1 MADTDMPGPLAGR
14 DGVRVQRVCS
24 TLLITIDRPRPRNT
38 LTAAAGA
45 GQATAPA
52 VLEADTGLQ
61 AGS

>member
-38 LTAAAGA
+38 LTAATVPGP
-45 GQATAPA
+45 ATR
-52 VLEADTGLQ
+52 
-61 AGS
+61 